1 MAWRPCSAAFGA
13 CVLAF
18 TGVGVY
24 VENIMTTVNVNL
36 ADVAAAQRT
45 LIKALQDPARYPDP
59 VAQVTLLETHISY
72 VLLTGSF
79 AYKIKKAVD
88 FGFLDFSTL
97 EKRRRFCAD
106 ELRLNRRLAPQLYL
120 AVVPIYGSAREPRI
134 GADVGERSAPI
145 EAIETIEYAVK
156 MVEFPQSALLDGRL
170 ARGDLS
176 AQQIDALADVVA
188 AFHAQVASAPP
199 AGEFGTPAVIWRM
212 AAENFSQLPAVASDA
227 ADAARLETLANWSRN
242 EYARLEAWFAE
253 RRRAGFVRECHGD
266 LHLGNIALIDGKP
279 VIFDCIEFNPA
290 LRWIDVISEVAFL
303 CMDLGERGRADFAHR
318 LINRY
323 LEICGDYA
331 GLRALPFYLVYR
343 ALVRAK
349 VASLRAAQEAST
361 AAARRQLEIRAQ
373 YLAFAGRAILPRS
386 RQLLLMHGVSG
397 SGKTWASQAL
407 IEHLGALR
415 LRSDVER
422 KRLCGLPALARS
434 ASAVDCGLYDEQM
447 TRATYQSLAECAREV
462 LAAGFP
468 VLVDAACLRR
478 WQREMFY
485 ELAAQLDV
493 PWRIISCCA
502 DDATLR
508 SRLVARE
515 QSGCDASEADLAILD
530 HQLLNNDPL
539 SAAEQQL
546 AITFDSDR
554 DSLEQLLERCAL
566 KAV

>member
-1 MAWRPCSAAFGA
+1 MIRVDSS
-13 CVLAF
+13 LA
-18 TGVGVY
+18 
-24 VENIMTTVNVNL
+24 EL
-36 ADVAAAQRT
+36 ADEQRT
-45 LIKALQDPARYPDP
+45 LVRTLLDPARYPHP
-59 VAQVTLLETHISY
+59 VASVTLIETHISY
-72 VLLTGSF
+72 VLLTGRF

-97 EKRRRFCAD
+97 DKRRRFCAD

-120 AVVPIYGSAREPRI
+120 AVVPIYGTAREPRI
-134 GADVGERSAPI
+134 GADVGERNAPI
-145 EAIETIEYAVK
+145 EAIEAIEYAVK

-176 AQQIDALADVVA
+176 AQQVDALADSVA
-188 AFHAQVASAPP
+188 AFHAQVASALP

-212 AAENFSQLPAVASDA
+212 AAENFSQLPAVPGDA
-227 ADAARLETLANWSRN
+227 ADAARLDRLESWSRN
-242 EYARLEAWFAE
+242 EYAQLEAWFAE

-266 LHLGNIALIDGKP
+266 LHLGNIALIDGQP
-279 VIFDCIEFNPA
+279 VIFDCIEFNA
-290 LRWIDVISEVAFL
+290 QLRWIDVISEVAFL
-303 CMDLGERGRADFAHR
+303 CMDLGERGRADFANR

-323 LEICGDYA
+323 LETSGDYP
-331 GLRALPFYLVYR
+331 GLRAQPFYLVYR

-349 VASLRAAQEAST
+349 VASLRAAQEASE
-361 AAARRQLEIRAQ
+361 AAARHQLKIRAQ
-373 YLAFAGRAILPRS
+373 YLAFAERAILPRS

-407 IEHLGALR
+407 VEHLGALR

-447 TRATYQSLAECAREV
+447 TRATYQRLAARASEV
-462 LAAGFP
+462 LAAGFS

-485 ELAAQLDV
+485 DLAAQLAV
-493 PWRIISCCA
+493 PWRIISCRA

-515 QSGCDASEADLAILD
+515 QCGADASEADLAILD

-546 AITFDSDR
+546 AIAFDSDR
-554 DSLEQLLERCAL
+554 DSLEQLLARCAL
-566 KAV
+566 KVV

>member
-1 MAWRPCSAAFGA
+1 
-13 CVLAF
+13 
-18 TGVGVY
+18 
-24 VENIMTTVNVNL
+24 MTAVNVNL
-36 ADVAAAQRT
+36 ADVAGAQRT
-45 LIKALQDPARYPDP
+45 LIKALQDPARYPHP
-59 VAQVTLLETHISY
+59 VVQVTLLETHISY
-72 VLLTGSF
+72 VLLTGPF
-79 AYKIKKAVD
+79 AYKIKKPVD

-120 AVVPIYGSAREPRI
+120 AVVPIYGTARAPRI
-134 GADVGERSAPI
+134 GADVGERNAPI
-145 EAIETIEYAVK
+145 QAIEYAVK

-176 AQQIDALADVVA
+176 AQQVDALADSVA

-199 AGEFGTPAVIWRM
+199 TGEFGTPAVIWRM
-212 AAENFSQLPAVASDA
+212 AAENFSQLPAVPGDA
-227 ADAARLETLANWSRN
+227 ADAARREALANWSRN

-279 VIFDCIEFNPA
+279 VIFDCIEFNSQ

-303 CMDLGERGRADFAHR
+303 CMDLGERGRADFANR

-323 LEICGDYA
+323 LEACGDYA
-331 GLRALPFYLVYR
+331 GLRAQPFYLVYR

-349 VASLRAAQEAST
+349 VASLRAAQEVGQD
-361 AAARRQLEIRAQ
+361 ARHQLEIRAQ
-373 YLAFAGRAILPRS
+373 YLAFAERAILPRS

-397 SGKTWASQAL
+397 SGKTWASQVV
-407 IEHLGALR
+407 IEQLGALR

-447 TRATYQSLAECAREV
+447 TRATYQRLAARASEV

-485 ELAAQLDV
+485 ELAAQLGV
-493 PWRIISCCA
+493 PWRIISCRA

-508 SRLVARE
+508 RRLVARE
-515 QSGCDASEADLAILD
+515 QSGGDASEADLAILD

-546 AITFDSDR
+546 AIAFDGDR
-554 DSLEQLLERCAL
+554 DSLEQLLARCAL